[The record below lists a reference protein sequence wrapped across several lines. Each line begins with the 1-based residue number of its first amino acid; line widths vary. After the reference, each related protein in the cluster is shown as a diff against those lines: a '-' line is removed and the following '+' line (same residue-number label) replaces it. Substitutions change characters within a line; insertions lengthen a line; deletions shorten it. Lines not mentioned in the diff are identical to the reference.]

1 MFRFSK
7 TSNLRRL
14 GVDCRLIQV
23 SDLALEI
30 SVVDFGIPKYGG
42 KRTAEDQYDLFI
54 NGKSR
59 ADGTNDFSYHQSGKA
74 LDFYAFVDGKAS
86 WHPGHLA
93 MVAAAFLQAGAEFG
107 YKLTWGGLWLP
118 VKTTNGVP
126 HGWDAG
132 HIQIED

>member
-1 MFRFSK
+1 MFQFSK

-23 SDLALEI
+23 SDRALEI
-30 SVVDFGIPKYGG
+30 TVIDFGIPKYGG
-42 KRTAEDQYDLFI
+42 KRTAKDQYDLFLD
-54 NGKSR
+54 GKSR
-59 ADGTNDFSYHQSGKA
+59 ADGTNDLSYHQSGKA
-74 LDFYAFVDGKAS
+74 LDFYAFVNGKAS

-118 VKTTNGVP
+118 VKTTSGVP

>member
-1 MFRFSK
+1 MFKFSK

-14 GVDCRLIQV
+14 GVDCRLIQI
-23 SDLALEI
+23 SDRALEI
-30 SVVDFGIPKYGG
+30 SIVDFGIPKHGG
-42 KRTAEDQYDLFI
+42 KRTAEEQYRLFLD
-54 NGKSR
+54 GKSR
-59 ADGTNDFSYHQSGKA
+59 ADGTNDLSYHQSGKA

-118 VKTTNGVP
+118 VKTTSGVP